1 MKTIKRLNSTL
12 KYFKIVDSA
21 MFKVCLISLGM
32 LLGIYFSDSLIDYT
46 NLIWF
51 IFAASTVF
59 ILTKVFKYYRDVK

>member
-21 MFKVCLISLGM
+21 MFKVCLISLGI
-32 LLGIYFSDSLIDYT
+32 LLGIYFGEFLTKYT